1 MNMKYIVQ
9 YLVALMIL
17 VISTFAA
24 WYEGSTIRETPF
36 EWKYSAVFSKWF
48 NGEVKSVADISQL
61 DHFIYA
67 AKFSPVF
74 PVLMVCSVSYF
85 IILGLYTLFRKN
97 SKTMI
102 VLSLMLATLYVFLG
116 ALISESPTIGGSVF
130 TIVFTAIGALH
141 LILSLLFFIKI
152 RKEKEIVESF

>member
-1 MNMKYIVQ
+1 MKYIVQ
-9 YLVALMIL
+9 YLVALMTL

-24 WYEGSTIRETPF
+24 WYEGSTIRENPF

-48 NGEVKSVADISQL
+48 NGEVNSVADISQL

-74 PVLMVCSVSYF
+74 PVLMVCSVSYL
-85 IILGLYTLFRKN
+85 IILGVYILFRKN
-97 SKTMI
+97 AKTMI
-102 VLSLMLATLYVFLG
+102 VIPLMVATLYVFLG

-130 TIVFTAIGALH
+130 TIVFTAIGALY

-152 RKEKEIVESF
+152 RKEEEIVESY